1 MYRLREKYVQ
11 RDVLKKA
18 YNVENVYNVKIC
30 LKVCVLRKCAHR
42 KDVFENVCN
51 AKNANNMKN

>member
-1 MYRLREKYVQ
+1 MYRLRKKCVQ
-11 RDVLKKA
+11 RDVLKKV

-30 LKVCVLRKCAHR
+30 LRVCVLRKCAHR

-51 AKNANNMKN
+51 AKNAYNMKN